1 MADLRT
7 RYLGMEL
14 RSPLVASSSPLT
26 GTLDGLRRLEAAGA
40 GAVVLPS
47 LFEEELAEA
56 GAFGPEPG
64 PAGRPGTGPGR
75 APTCRWSRQARA
87 ALSIPVV
94 ASLNGVSRGGWASY
108 ASRLEEAGADALE
121 LNIYYV
127 SSRPGLSGSDVE
139 WHYLDVV
146 RAVRRATRLPLAVK
160 LSPYFSSMANMA
172 GQLVEA
178 GANGLVLF
186 NRFYQPDLDI
196 EAMEVLPALELSSSV
211 ELRLPLR
218 WIAILHRRH
227 RVSLA
232 ASTGVHTATDVLK
245 VLLAGADVAMMT
257 SALLRNGPDHLRPL
271 ETQVRDWM
279 DRPRVRDR
287 RPAPGP
293 ASASGRSP
301 TRPPSSGPTTSRP
314 SPPTP
319 RAPVTALGRRSG
331 RRPPAISSVG
341 ADQVRVVS
349 LTVSELAGRWRA
361 SRRVRSALGNG
372 VQQPYWSPPPWSII
386 RGGANEGKGN

>member
-7 RYLGMEL
+7 RYLGLEL
-14 RSPLVASSSPLT
+14 PSPMVASSSPLT
-26 GTLDGLRRLEAAGA
+26 GSLDGLRRLEAAGA

-47 LFEEELAEA
+47 LFEEDLA
-56 GAFGPEPG
+56 PEDREG
-64 PAGRPGTGPGR
+64 SARPGGDPADQAGYGAGPG
-75 APTCRWSRQARA
+75 AYLALVEQAKE
-87 ALSIPVV
+87 ALSIPVI
-94 ASLNGVSRGGWASY
+94 ASLNGVSRGGWVGY

-121 LNIYYV
+121 LNVYYV

-146 RAVRRATRLPLAVK
+146 RAVRRATGIPLAVK

-196 EAMEVLPALELSSSV
+196 EAMEVRPALELSTST

-232 ASTGVHTATDVLK
+232 ASTGVHTTEDVLK
-245 VLLAGADVAMMT
+245 VLLAGAEVAMMT

-271 ETQVRDWM
+271 EVGLRDWM
-279 DRPRVRDR
+279 DRHGYDTVDQLRGRLSQRSIPN
-287 RPAPGP
+287 PATFERANYIKTL
-293 ASASGRSP
+293 ASHP
-301 TRPPSSGPTTSRP
+301 
-314 SPPTP
+314 
-319 RAPVTALGRRSG
+319 
-331 RRPPAISSVG
+331 
-341 ADQVRVVS
+341 
-349 LTVSELAGRWRA
+349 
-361 SRRVRSALGNG
+361 VRSH
-372 VQQPYWSPPPWSII
+372 
-386 RGGANEGKGN
+386 

>member
-47 LFEEELAEA
+47 LFEEELAEQGPPA
-56 GAFGPEPG
+56 GAGG
-64 PAGRPGTGPGR
+64 QAGYGAGPG
-75 APTCRWSRQARA
+75 AYLSLVSAARV
-87 ALSIPVV
+87 ALEIPVV

-108 ASRLEEAGADALE
+108 ASRLEEAGASALE

-146 RAVRRATRLPLAVK
+146 RAVRRAIAIPLAVK
-160 LSPYFSSMANMA
+160 LSPYFSSLTNMA

-196 EAMEVLPALELSSSV
+196 ETMEVLPALELSTST

-257 SALLRNGPDHLRPL
+257 SALGRNGPDHLRPL
-271 ETQVRDWM
+271 EVQIRDWM
-279 DRPRVRDR
+279 DGHGFETVDQLRGRLSQRSVPN
-287 RPAPGP
+287 PA
-293 ASASGRSP
+293 AFERANYIKTLASHSASG
-301 TRPPSSGPTTSRP
+301 TRR
-314 SPPTP
+314 
-319 RAPVTALGRRSG
+319 
-331 RRPPAISSVG
+331 
-341 ADQVRVVS
+341 
-349 LTVSELAGRWRA
+349 
-361 SRRVRSALGNG
+361 
-372 VQQPYWSPPPWSII
+372 
-386 RGGANEGKGN
+386 

>member
-7 RYLGMEL
+7 RYLGLEL
-14 RSPLVASSSPLT
+14 PSPMVASSSPLT
-26 GTLDGLRRLEAAGA
+26 GSLDGLRRLEAAGA

-47 LFEEELAEA
+47 LFEEDLAPDDREGSA
-56 GAFGPEPG
+56 
-64 PAGRPGTGPGR
+64 RPGGDPADQAGYGAGPG
-75 APTCRWSRQARA
+75 AYLALVEQAKE
-87 ALSIPVV
+87 ALSIPVI
-94 ASLNGVSRGGWASY
+94 ASLNGVSRGGWVGY

-121 LNIYYV
+121 LNVYYV

-146 RAVRRATRLPLAVK
+146 RAVRRATGIPLAVK

-196 EAMEVLPALELSSSV
+196 EAMEVRPALELSTST

-232 ASTGVHTATDVLK
+232 ASTGVHTTEDVLK
-245 VLLAGADVAMMT
+245 VLLAGAEVAMMT

-271 ETQVRDWM
+271 EVGVRDWM
-279 DRPRVRDR
+279 DRHDYDTVDQLRGRLSQRSIPN
-287 RPAPGP
+287 PATFERANYIKTL
-293 ASASGRSP
+293 ASHP
-301 TRPPSSGPTTSRP
+301 
-314 SPPTP
+314 
-319 RAPVTALGRRSG
+319 
-331 RRPPAISSVG
+331 
-341 ADQVRVVS
+341 
-349 LTVSELAGRWRA
+349 
-361 SRRVRSALGNG
+361 VRS
-372 VQQPYWSPPPWSII
+372 
-386 RGGANEGKGN
+386 R

>member
-26 GTLDGLRRLEAAGA
+26 GSLDGLRRLEAAGA

-47 LFEEELAEA
+47 LFEEELAED
-56 GAFGPEPG
+56 
-64 PAGRPGTGPGR
+64 AGRPD
-75 APTCRWSRQARA
+75 AYLSLVAEARKT
-87 ALSIPVV
+87 LEIPVV
-94 ASLNGVSRGGWASY
+94 ASLNGVSRGGWSSY
-108 ASRLEEAGADALE
+108 ASRLEEAGASALE

-146 RAVRRATRLPLAVK
+146 RAVRRATSLPLAVK
-160 LSPYFSSMANMA
+160 LSPYFSALANMA

-186 NRFYQPDLDI
+186 NRFYQPDLDV

-232 ASTGVHTATDVLK
+232 ASTGVHTAVDVLK

-279 DRPRVRDR
+279 DRHGFDTLEQLRGRLSQRSVPDPAAFERANYIKTLASH
-287 RPAPGP
+287 PAPGP
-293 ASASGRSP
+293 GR
-301 TRPPSSGPTTSRP
+301 
-314 SPPTP
+314 
-319 RAPVTALGRRSG
+319 
-331 RRPPAISSVG
+331 
-341 ADQVRVVS
+341 
-349 LTVSELAGRWRA
+349 
-361 SRRVRSALGNG
+361 
-372 VQQPYWSPPPWSII
+372 
-386 RGGANEGKGN
+386 

>member
-26 GTLDGLRRLEAAGA
+26 GSLDGLRRLEAAGA

-47 LFEEELAEA
+47 LFEEELEEEASPRA
-56 GAFGPEPG
+56 GAAPG
-64 PAGRPGTGPGR
+64 GQVGYGAGPG
-75 APTCRWSRQARA
+75 AYLSLVTEAKA

-94 ASLNGVSRGGWASY
+94 ASLNGVSRGGWESY

-121 LNIYYV
+121 LNVYYV
-127 SSRPGLSGSDVE
+127 SSRPGLSGNEVE

-160 LSPYFSSMANMA
+160 LSPYFSSLVNIA

-196 EAMEVLPALELSSSV
+196 ETMEVLPALELSTST

-271 ETQVRDWM
+271 EVEVRDWM
-279 DRPRVRDR
+279 DRHGFETVEQLRGRLSQRSVPN
-287 RPAPGP
+287 PAAFERANYIKTLASHP
-293 ASASGRSP
+293 AKER
-301 TRPPSSGPTTSRP
+301 
-314 SPPTP
+314 
-319 RAPVTALGRRSG
+319 L
-331 RRPPAISSVG
+331 
-341 ADQVRVVS
+341 
-349 LTVSELAGRWRA
+349 
-361 SRRVRSALGNG
+361 
-372 VQQPYWSPPPWSII
+372 
-386 RGGANEGKGN
+386 

>member
-26 GTLDGLRRLEAAGA
+26 GSLDGLRRLEAAGA

-47 LFEEELAEA
+47 LFEEELAED
-56 GAFGPEPG
+56 GP
-64 PAGRPGTGPGR
+64 RPGAAGGDRAGYGAGPD
-75 APTCRWSRQARA
+75 AYLALVSQARQA
-87 ALSIPVV
+87 LEIPVI
-94 ASLNGVSRGGWASY
+94 ASLNGVSRGGWSSY
-108 ASRLEEAGADALE
+108 AARLEQAGADALE

-127 SSRPGLSGSDVE
+127 SSRPGLSASDVE

-146 RAVRRATRLPLAVK
+146 RAVRQATRLPLAVK
-160 LSPYFSSMANMA
+160 LSPYFSSLVNLA

-178 GANGLVLF
+178 GADGLVLF

-196 EAMEVLPALELSSSV
+196 EAMEVLPALELSTSV

-257 SALLRNGPDHLRPL
+257 SALLRNGPDHLRPV
-271 ETQVRDWM
+271 EVEVRDWM
-279 DRPRVRDR
+279 DGHGFETLDR
-287 RPAPGP
+287 LRGRLSQRSVPDPAAFERANYIRTLASHAIPG
-293 ASASGRSP
+293 GR
-301 TRPPSSGPTTSRP
+301 
-314 SPPTP
+314 
-319 RAPVTALGRRSG
+319 
-331 RRPPAISSVG
+331 
-341 ADQVRVVS
+341 
-349 LTVSELAGRWRA
+349 
-361 SRRVRSALGNG
+361 
-372 VQQPYWSPPPWSII
+372 
-386 RGGANEGKGN
+386 